1 MAYASQVGR
10 ARTSSKSPQAHA
22 ICDRCGFR
30 YNFVDLTW
38 QFDWRGTALQNL
50 RILVCPPCRD
60 TPQQQLRAIVLPA
73 DPEPIINAR
82 PQDFVAAS
90 TDYHAVYS
98 PPATNAA
105 TGIPIPGDILLV
117 TEDCLNLTQSPVGTP
132 HGLAQSAVMPW
143 NGTAPYG
150 AELPVLAVNSDGS
163 CIVTVICATPH
174 GLQTNAQVSVEGV
187 TVAAASGFYS
197 VTATTATV
205 FTYQTVVAIPAQSLL
220 TSSTLIWTA
229 SIGAPYGYNQLPAV
243 AP

>member
-1 MAYASQVGR
+1 MVNTP
-10 ARTSSKSPQAHA
+10 RTSSSRSSCQPGTRARLRAGSVLKP
-22 ICDRCGFR
+22 F
-30 YNFVDLTW
+30 FVQT
-38 QFDWRGTALQNL
+38 
-50 RILVCPPCRD
+50 
-60 TPQQQLRAIVLPA
+60 RAIVLPA

-205 FTYQTVVAIPAQSLL
+205 FTYQANAPISSQSLL
-220 TSSTLIWTA
+220 GPTTLVQTMNAGVPRNYTQIPST
-229 SIGAPYGYNQLPAV
+229 GR
-243 AP
+243 